1 MLVEI
6 EVTIAMGNSGFTEE
20 LGMKLGGSRKDGKAV
35 YGISSSDN
43 IAQNLNE
50 LRRTAT
56 TQTTTTSN
64 GAVSNAETEAI
75 NSSFQTIDLLQPVGA
90 LGLSSSMLY
99 MGGKTM
105 LNIQLNAME
114 NEGLGKVL
122 SNPRIMTLN
131 NREATILSGNS
142 VSIPVATA
150 DKMGLETIDTG
161 ISIKTKPHIV
171 LENGEDVKD
180 CDILLDISIEKSS
193 LGAVS
198 REKIE
203 TSESKVN
210 SNVMIKNGQ
219 TLILGGL
226 FQYTK
231 SDSTGGIPLLK
242 DIPLIGL
249 FFQTKNSA
257 LMKNELLFFI
267 TPRVITPGM
276 VNKMQDHSYMSY
288 KKNLEYHKE
297 NLTQKLNEAD
307 DTGVEEEKA
316 EAKKEE
322 KPKKEEKAEK
332 ELTPLEMLAGK
343 GEEEF

>member
-1 MLVEI
+1 MK
-6 EVTIAMGNSGFTEE
+6 FTEE
-20 LGMKLGGSRKDGKAV
+20 VVDRINN
-35 YGISSSDN
+35 YIISN
-43 IAQNLNE
+43 ISKNPNKITQQTCDHFQITKPTVLKYINE
-50 LRRTAT
+50 LVKA
-56 TQTTTTSN
+56 
-64 GAVSNAETEAI
+64 GIIEKH
-75 NSSFQTIDLLQPVGA
+75 QPV
-90 LGLSSSMLY
+90 
-99 MGGKTM
+99 
-105 LNIQLNAME
+105 NA
-114 NEGLGKVL
+114 
-122 SNPRIMTLN
+122 
-131 NREATILSGNS
+131 
-142 VSIPVATA
+142 
-150 DKMGLETIDTG
+150 
-161 ISIKTKPHIV
+161 PHIV
-171 LENGEDVKD
+171 LENGEPLKD